1 MTKEEGEWQILEI
14 GHGSGRYG
22 EARRL
27 REAVL
32 RAPLGLTLAGEPPER
47 EADFRHF
54 GVLCGEALLACLVV
68 VGRGDGWV
76 QVRQMAVCQ
85 GCRGQGLGR
94 FLLEGVEGRLTGEG
108 VRGIY
113 LHARLEAEGF
123 YGRLGYRRSGPE
135 FEEVGIGHCRMEKE
149 LAGSGGNPFLRR
161 PDGKRIV

>member
-1 MTKEEGEWQILEI
+1 MTKEEGERQILEI

-54 GVLCGEALLACLVV
+54 GVVCGEALLACLMV
-68 VGRGDGWV
+68 VGRGAGGV
-76 QVRQMAVCQ
+76 QIRQMAVCS
-85 GCRGQGLGR
+85 GCRGRGLGR
-94 FLLEGVEGRLTGEG
+94 FLLEGVEERLTGEG
-108 VRGIY
+108 VRGVY

-123 YGRLGYRRSGPE
+123 YGRLGYRRTGPG
-135 FEEVGIGHCRMEKE
+135 FEEVGIVHCRMEKE
-149 LAGSGGNPFLRR
+149 LAGAVGNPFEEA
-161 PDGKRIV
+161 

>member
-1 MTKEEGEWQILEI
+1 VGKDVMTKEEGEREILEI
-14 GHGSGRYG
+14 GHGSGLYR

-47 EADFRHF
+47 EVEFRHF
-54 GVLCGEALLACLVV
+54 GVVDGEVLMACLVV

-76 QVRQMAVCQ
+76 QVRQMAVCE

-94 FLLEGVEGRLTGEG
+94 SLLEGVEEWLTGEG

-113 LHARLEAEGF
+113 LHARLGAEGF
-123 YGRLGYRRSGPE
+123 YGRLGYRRTGPE

-149 LAGSGGNPFLRR
+149 LAGPGEILF
-161 PDGKRIV
+161 